1 MAFLIDDQERIV
13 PTWVKAVEY
22 LSSHGRQATNLVL
35 EITDPLSVTEADQQV
50 LAAVDQQLRE
60 NSAAKPK
67 APDLTINTVAGTI
80 FPQGV
85 YARHKPPEFYG
96 KFKDLMARGQKPHTW
111 GTYAMRLMHRVSP
124 KGHILNPLEEVVAK
138 LHKAAHDG
146 KAVKSNYEVG
156 MHGCYADEDFEQAAA
171 EVPITD
177 PFRDTRDR
185 GIPCLSH
192 LTFKL
197 LEDQVHLTAIYRTHY
212 YCQRALGN
220 LKGLA
225 QLLNFVGK
233 EAAIEVGTLTCIS
246 TLACL
251 DLDNW
256 TSVKSGAAFL
266 KTL

>member
-1 MAFLIDDQERIV
+1 MARVIDDQHRLV
-13 PTWVKAVEY
+13 PTWVAAVKY
-22 LSSHGRQATNLVL
+22 LEANKRQATNLVL
-35 EITDPLSVTEADQQV
+35 EMDTPTLVTKADQQV
-50 LAAVDQQLRE
+50 LATVDQQLRKH
-60 NSAAKPK
+60 SAAHPEH
-67 APDLTINTVAGTI
+67 PDLTINTVAGTI

-85 YARHKPPEFYG
+85 YARHDPPEFYS

-124 KGHILNPLEEVVAK
+124 KGHILNPLQDVVAK
-138 LHKAAHDG
+138 LHKATHG
-146 KAVKSNYEVG
+146 GNAVRSNYEVG
-156 MHGCYADEDFEQAAA
+156 MHGCYADQDYDAGAS

-177 PFRDTRDR
+177 PFKDTRDR

-197 LEDQVHLTAIYRTHY
+197 LDERVHLTAIYRTHF
-212 YCQRALGN
+212 YCQRTLGN

-225 QLLNFVGK
+225 QLLNFVGS
-233 EAAIEVGTLTCIS
+233 EADVEVGTLTCIS

-251 DLDNW
+251 DLENW
-256 TSVKSGAAFL
+256 SSVKEGATFV

>member
-1 MAFLIDDQERIV
+1 MAYVIDDKQRFV
-13 PTWVKAVEY
+13 PTWAEAVKY
-22 LSSHGRQATNLVL
+22 LQANGRQATNLVL
-35 EITDPLSVTEADQQV
+35 EITKPTLVTDADQQV
-50 LAAVDQQLRE
+50 LAAVDQQLRQ

-67 APDLTINTVAGTI
+67 DPDLTINTVAATI

-85 YARHKPPEFYG
+85 YARHKPPQFYG
-96 KFKDLMARGQKPHTW
+96 KFKDLMKKGQKPHTW
-111 GTYAMRLMHRVSP
+111 GTYAMRLMHRESS
-124 KGHILNPLEEVVAK
+124 KGHILNPLENVVAK
-138 LHKAAHDG
+138 LHKATHGG

-156 MHGCYADEDFEQAAA
+156 MHTCYADADFDAGAA
-171 EVPITD
+171 EVPVTD

-197 LEDQVHLTAIYRTHY
+197 LDDKVHLTAIYRTHF

-225 QLLNFVGK
+225 QLLNFV
-233 EAAIEVGTLTCIS
+233 AAESEIDIGTLTCIS

-251 DLDNW
+251 DLESW
-256 TSVKSGAAFL
+256 TSAKNGADFL
-266 KTL
+266 KNI

>member
-1 MAFLIDDQERIV
+1 MAHVIDDKKRFV
-13 PTWVKAVEY
+13 PTWVESVKY
-22 LSSHGRQATNLVL
+22 LQANGRQATNLVL
-35 EITDPLSVTEADQQV
+35 EITQPTLVTKADQQV
-50 LAAVDQQLRE
+50 LAAVDQQLRH

-67 APDLTINTVAGTI
+67 DPDLTINTVAGTI

-96 KFKDLMARGQKPHTW
+96 KFKDLMKKGQKPHTW
-111 GTYAMRLMHRVSP
+111 GTYAMRLMHRISP
-124 KGHILNPLEEVVAK
+124 TGHILTPLEDVVAK
-138 LHKAAHDG
+138 LHKATHGG

-156 MHGCYADEDFEQAAA
+156 MHGCYADADFDDCAT

-177 PFRDTRDR
+177 PFKDTRDR

-197 LEDQVHLTAIYRTHY
+197 LDDKVHLTAIYRTHF

-225 QLLNFVGK
+225 QLLSFVGT
-233 EAAIEVGTLTCIS
+233 EAEIDIGTLTCVS
-246 TLACL
+246 TLARL
-251 DLDNW
+251 DLENW
-256 TSVKSGAAFL
+256 TSVKNGADFL
-266 KTL
+266 KTF